1 MHLVMMAYIYAA
13 CAINVTI
20 FNTSGKFCLV
30 SNFTELLAP
39 PFFCALDLVCCC

>member
-30 SNFTELLAP
+30 SNFTDLY
-39 PFFCALDLVCCC
+39 ALTLTTLFLCS